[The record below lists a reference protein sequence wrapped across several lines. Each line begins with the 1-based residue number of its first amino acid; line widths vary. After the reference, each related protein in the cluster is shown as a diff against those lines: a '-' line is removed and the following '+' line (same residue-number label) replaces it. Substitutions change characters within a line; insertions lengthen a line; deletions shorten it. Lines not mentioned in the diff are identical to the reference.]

1 MLAIT
6 RLMQFLFLPLSC
18 LIFVSGNHFLAFVLQ
33 VALIVAQSR
42 DRQNRLSGIILTSL
56 SLGLQRIAVAA
67 KKMKG
72 KFVTGEQTMS
82 CMLFRKPFSLVRS
95 KSCLWMALCEVGLY
109 NGMSLKKSLDTSKM
123 HGDLLSEVSGAQTF

>member
-1 MLAIT
+1 M
-6 RLMQFLFLPLSC
+6 SE
-18 LIFVSGNHFLAFVLQ
+18 SHFLTLVLQ

-72 KFVTGEQTMS
+72 NRRIS
-82 CMLFRKPFSLVRS
+82 ALVRS
-95 KSCLWMALCEVGLY
+95 KSYLGMGLCEVGLPDG
-109 NGMSLKKSLDTSKM
+109 NSSN
-123 HGDLLSEVSGAQTF
+123 LSIPL

>member
-1 MLAIT
+1 MLAISK
-6 RLMQFLFLPLSC
+6 LMQFSILPLPSPK
-18 LIFVSGNHFLAFVLQ
+18 LVSENHFLAFVPQ

-72 KFVTGEQTMS
+72 EFVIGEQA
-82 CMLFRKPFSLVRS
+82 MLFW
-95 KSCLWMALCEVGLY
+95 C
-109 NGMSLKKSLDTSKM
+109 TSTLGEGAGEA
-123 HGDLLSEVSGAQTF
+123 GDPY

>member
-1 MLAIT
+1 MLAISK
-6 RLMQFLFLPLSC
+6 LMQFSIIPLPSPKL
-18 LIFVSGNHFLAFVLQ
+18 VSENHFLAVVPQ

-72 KFVTGEQTMS
+72 KLRTAEQSIS
-82 CMLFRKPFSLVRS
+82 CLLFRKPLALVRS
-95 KSCLWMALCEVGLY
+95 KACLWMALCEVGLH
-109 NGMSLKKSLDTSKM
+109 NSNSLK
-123 HGDLLSEVSGAQTF
+123 